1 MIFTF
6 FIRRKAVSM
15 ARPST
20 SAEVDR
26 VPSHWSSIPDGKDYL
41 CERLSTITEEYKK
54 TEKRFN
60 DSMEK
65 SHKIVSIERVQNLE
79 LWIQYA
85 Q

>member
-1 MIFTF
+1 MPRLPFEIVVCTF
-6 FIRRKAVSM
+6 V
-15 ARPST
+15 
-20 SAEVDR
+20 
-26 VPSHWSSIPDGKDYL
+26 DYL